1 MNEAQQK
8 FIELIKTIISDKI
21 IDTTFSYDN
30 LEKMFDEMKDINEI
44 RYNKI

>member
-30 LEKMFDEMKDINEI
+30 LEKMFDGI
-44 RYNKI
+44 RYKWNKI